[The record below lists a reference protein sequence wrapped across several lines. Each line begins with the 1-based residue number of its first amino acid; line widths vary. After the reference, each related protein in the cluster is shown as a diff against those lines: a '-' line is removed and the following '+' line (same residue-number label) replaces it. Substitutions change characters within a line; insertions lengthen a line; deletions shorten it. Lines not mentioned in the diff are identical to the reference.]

1 VGRPTKPIIS
11 TERAARAALGVIDV
25 RGLDAFSLELVA
37 NRIGIKAPSLYYHF
51 KSKTALLAEVAR
63 LILLD
68 VKLPE
73 EMEGDWRDRMIAL
86 SVATR
91 RSILQHPNAAPL
103 LLQFFPRHLLLGSY
117 DHWISEYPLPPEQHM
132 IFVEGLEKLTF
143 GSALFEAA
151 CRARA
156 VEPMPQFDHAR
167 YPNLAEA
174 VRTNVLDDEALFVE
188 TLRRYIDGFTPFM
201 TDAKAPEKKKPARKT
216 TPRKPRSAT
225 PATASA
231 SADAAPVAAP
241 ESHASE
247 DA

>member
-1 VGRPTKPIIS
+1 MGRPTKPIIS

-37 NRIGIKAPSLYYHF
+37 NRMGIKAPSLYYHF

-68 VKLPE
+68 VQVPE
-73 EMEGDWRDRMIAL
+73 EMEGDWRERMITL

-91 RSILQHPNAAPL
+91 RSVLQHPNAAPL

-117 DHWISEYPLPPEQHM
+117 DHWIRDYPLPPDQHM

-151 CRARA
+151 CRARS

-167 YPNLAEA
+167 YPHLAEA
-174 VRTNVLDDEALFVE
+174 LRTNALDDEQLFIE
-188 TLRRYIDGFTPFM
+188 TIRRFIDGFAAYTTEKKSP
-201 TDAKAPEKKKPARKT
+201 AKKKPARKT
-216 TPRKPRSAT
+216 TARKPRKTTESGNEPEAV
-225 PATASA
+225 AVSESDTAQ
-231 SADAAPVAAP
+231 DA
-241 ESHASE
+241 
-247 DA
+247 

>member
-1 VGRPTKPIIS
+1 MGRPTKPIIS

-51 KSKTALLAEVAR
+51 KSKTDLLAEVAR
-63 LILLD
+63 LILMD
-68 VKLPE
+68 VKVSAEAP
-73 EMEGDWRDRMIAL
+73 GDWKERMIAL

-117 DHWISEYPLPPEQHM
+117 NHWISNIPLPVDQHM

-143 GSALFEAA
+143 GSSLFEAA

-156 VEPMPQFDHAR
+156 VEPMPQFDR
-167 YPNLAEA
+167 DLYPHLSDALRAN
-174 VRTNVLDDEALFVE
+174 TLDEEALFVE
-188 TLRRYIDGFTPFM
+188 TLRRFIGGFTSP
-201 TDAKAPEKKKPARKT
+201 TAVTAAVKKGKSTRAPARKSVT
-216 TPRKPRSAT
+216 RKSSSA
-225 PATASA
+225 
-231 SADAAPVAAP
+231 
-241 ESHASE
+241 E
-247 DA
+247 DAEEKASQEV

>member
-1 VGRPTKPIIS
+1 MGRPTKPIIS

-63 LILLD
+63 LLLLD
-68 VKLPE
+68 VQIPPE
-73 EMEGDWRDRMIAL
+73 TEGDWRDRMIAL

-117 DHWISEYPLPPEQHM
+117 DHWIRDYPLPPDQHM

-143 GSALFEAA
+143 GSALFDAA

-167 YPNLAEA
+167 YPHLAEA
-174 VRTNVLDDEALFVE
+174 MRTNTLDDEALFIE
-188 TLRRYIDGFTPFM
+188 TIRRFIDGFAAYT
-201 TDAKAPEKKKPARKT
+201 TDAGGKNAPAKKKPARKT
-216 TPRKPRSAT
+216 VARKPRKATEGGSEGEAVAVSEADSAQ
-225 PATASA
+225 
-231 SADAAPVAAP
+231 DA
-241 ESHASE
+241 
-247 DA
+247 